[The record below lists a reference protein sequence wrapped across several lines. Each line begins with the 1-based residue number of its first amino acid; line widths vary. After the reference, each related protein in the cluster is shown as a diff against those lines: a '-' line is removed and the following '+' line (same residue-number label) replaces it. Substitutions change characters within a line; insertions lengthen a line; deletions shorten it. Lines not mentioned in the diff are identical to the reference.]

1 MESDISKIRMKVC
14 HLTSV
19 HTPLDPRIF
28 YKECR
33 TLSQAGY
40 DVVLIAPSE
49 KDTDID
55 GVRIKSVKKPK
66 NRLERLFSTTWKVY
80 KKAKEEDA
88 HIYHFHDPEL
98 IPHCLLLKA
107 LTKKRVI
114 YDVHEDYVTSIKQ
127 KRYLPPIF
135 RSLLAYVFGFTEK
148 LLTSPFEIVLAEKY
162 YKERFPK
169 SITVLNY
176 PLEELF
182 ENPSL
187 KNKEEREDKHHLL
200 YTGGI
205 TEDRGAFLHAQI
217 VSLLE
222 NVEVHMVGR
231 CTPQLAEKL
240 YQTAAEGRERL
251 HIKGIGEYVPFEDI
265 VNFYSKR
272 KWLAGL
278 AIFPPT
284 SHYMKKELTK
294 IFEYMAAGIPIIC
307 SNFPV
312 WKSLVEETETGIC
325 VDPLNPQSIAEAI
338 HYLIKNPHIAEKM
351 SSNGRLMVKKKFNWR
366 SEGQKLLS
374 LYKEN

>member
-1 MESDISKIRMKVC
+1 MKVC

-40 DVVLIAPSE
+40 DVILIAPSE
-49 KDTDID
+49 EDTNID
-55 GVRIKSVKKPK
+55 GIKIKSVKKPK
-66 NRLERLFSTTWKVY
+66 NRFERLISTTWQVY
-80 KKAKEEDA
+80 KKAKDEDA
-88 HIYHFHDPEL
+88 HVYHFHDPEL

-107 LTKKRVI
+107 VTRKKVI

-127 KRYLPPIF
+127 KKYLPPIF
-135 RSLLAYVFGFTEK
+135 RSLLAYIFGFTEK
-148 LLTSPFEIVLAEKY
+148 LLTQSFEIVLAEKY
-162 YKERFPK
+162 YKERFPNGV
-169 SITVLNY
+169 TVLNY

-182 ENPSL
+182 ESSSL
-187 KNKEEREDKHHLL
+187 KNKRKEDKHYLL

-205 TEDRGAFLHAQI
+205 TEDRGALLHAQI
-217 VSLLE
+217 VSMLE
-222 NVEVHMVGR
+222 NVEVYMVGR
-231 CTPQLAEKL
+231 CSPKLAEKL
-240 YQTAAEGRERL
+240 YQIAGKSRKRL
-251 HIKGIGEYVPFEDI
+251 HIEGIGEYVPFDHI

-284 SHYMKKELTK
+284 PHYMKKELTK

-312 WKSLVEETETGIC
+312 WKSLVEKTETGIC
-325 VDPLNPQSIAEAI
+325 VDPLSPQSIAEAVR
-338 HYLIKNPHIAEKM
+338 YLIKNPKIAKKM
-351 SSNGRLMVKKKFNWR
+351 SSNGRLLVKKKYNWK
-366 SEGQKLLS
+366 SEGEKLLS
-374 LYKEN
+374 LYKEK